1 VITTPSD
8 RAAAT
13 VSVLDVRS
21 EALGA
26 VENLSLVVG
35 YSFWLISSSS
45 ISPEAIRQS
54 SDAPGEIALFRFFY
68 PQK

>member
-21 EALGA
+21 EVLGA
-26 VENLSLVVG
+26 LENLSLIAR

-45 ISPEAIRQS
+45 ISPEEIRQS
-54 SDAPGEIALFRFFY
+54 TGALGELAFLGF
-68 PQK
+68 QVS